1 MSPYERRRRSN
12 VLSGD
17 EARLPNDERFD
28 IGQRDSGHLAVPSA
42 ARWPGTEPAIS
53 RRMSGARLWANHGS
67 RGVYEPAFKP
77 RQAGKAHG
85 RQAKVSNRTW
95 ENRPSGIIGG
105 PRET

>member
-17 EARLPNDERFD
+17 EARLPNDESFD

-53 RRMSGARLWANHGS
+53 RRMRWSEAVG
-67 RGVYEPAFKP
+67 KP
-77 RQAGKAHG
+77 RKM
-85 RQAKVSNRTW
+85 RRIRT
-95 ENRPSGIIGG
+95 SV
-105 PRET
+105 